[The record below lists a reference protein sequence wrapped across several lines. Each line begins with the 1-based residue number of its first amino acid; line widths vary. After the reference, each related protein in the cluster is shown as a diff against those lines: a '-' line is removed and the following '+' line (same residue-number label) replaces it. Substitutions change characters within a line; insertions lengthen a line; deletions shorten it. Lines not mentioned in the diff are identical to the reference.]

1 MTDTIIIPTR
11 FNGPPASANGGYA
24 AGVVAD
30 PIGPSAT
37 VRLLAPPPLGVPLTR
52 MRADDGTVRL
62 LHGADAVAE
71 GRPGRADALASPE
84 PPRPDAVARGTEVYV
99 GFRPENAAY
108 ATCFVCGPAREAD
121 GLRIFAGPAGEDGL
135 LAANWTPDPAL
146 ARDGVVDARFV
157 WSALDCPSG
166 YACMPPGSLSVLGT
180 MTATLEAPV
189 HAGRPYVVTA
199 WPIAHDGRKHR
210 AGSALHEAD
219 GERRR
224 VAVAD
229 TLWITPRAA

>member
-1 MTDTIIIPTR
+1 VRETITIPAR

-30 PIGPSAT
+30 AIGPSAT
-37 VRLLAPPPLGVPLTR
+37 VRLLGPPPLDVPLARTR
-52 MRADDGTVRL
+52 GDDGTVRL
-62 LHGADAVAE
+62 LDGGVAIAE
-71 GRPGRADALASPE
+71 GRPGRIDALAVPE
-84 PPRPDAVARGTEVYV
+84 PPSPEAVARGTKDYV

-121 GLRIFAGPAGEDGL
+121 GLRIFAGPVGEDGL
-135 LAANWTPDPAL
+135 LAAAWTPDAAL
-146 ARDGVVDARFV
+146 GAGGVVEARFI
-157 WSALDCPSG
+157 WSVLDCPSG

-189 HAGRPYVVTA
+189 HTGRPYVVTG

-210 AGSALHEAD
+210 AGSAVHEAD

-224 VAVAD
+224 VAVAE
-229 TLWITPRAA
+229 TLWITPRG